1 MNTINV
7 VCCFAAIL
15 LLAASTQ
22 ADPSMKLDGSAGK
35 LILAQLTDQGQNQ
48 SNQIDRTNETE
59 NQSKNQT
66 LEGLWSWGGVP
77 SGFTLN
83 QSTGKLEALPTGE
96 TDWLSGLVDL

>member
-15 LLAASTQ
+15 LLAASTL
-22 ADPSMKLDGSAGK
+22 AEPSMKLDGSAGK
-35 LILAQLTDQGQNQ
+35 LILAQLADQGQNQ
-48 SNQIDRTNETE
+48 SEMSNQTNETE

-66 LEGLWSWGGVP
+66 QEGLWSWGGVP

-83 QSTGKLEALPTGE
+83 QSTGKLEAVPTGKA
-96 TDWLSGLVDL
+96 DWLANI

>member
-7 VCCFAAIL
+7 ICCFAAIL
-15 LLAASTQ
+15 LLAAGTL
-22 ADPSMKLDGSAGK
+22 AEPSMKLDGSAGK
-35 LILAQLTDQGQNQ
+35 LILAQLADQGQNQ
-48 SNQIDRTNETE
+48 SEMSNQTNETE

-83 QSTGKLEALPTGE
+83 QSSGKLEAVPTGE
-96 TDWLSGLVDL
+96 ADWLANI